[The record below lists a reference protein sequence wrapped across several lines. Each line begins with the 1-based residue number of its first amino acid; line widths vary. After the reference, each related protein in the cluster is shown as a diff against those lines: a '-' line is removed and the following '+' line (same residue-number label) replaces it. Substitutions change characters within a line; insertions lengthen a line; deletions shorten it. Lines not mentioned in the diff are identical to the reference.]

1 MKKSLDIY
9 IRSECNTAGDGDS
22 LALKQVQQIA
32 ARYSAQKSDGNRL
45 RVHLVLTNRVLASTL
60 RRLSLESSMASNI
73 ELYAYTIEDLWAME
87 VLGIAPGKR
96 PLLDREAITYD
107 SNKRVHLV
115 IFGTSPMAESLA
127 IHTALT
133 AHYPNY
139 CRDRRLRTR
148 ITWVADD
155 KKEFYDFAQRYRGL
169 LENCYRRNITL
180 TGDDIA
186 TEVLAPKNI
195 ADGLDFVDVEWE
207 FVEGNIANKA
217 LQHKLTRWQNDE
229 EQLLTVAYCYA
240 YERNMNEMLAL
251 PREFRQAV
259 PVLLLCDDN
268 TAVEFLRAS
277 DEYRQVIPF
286 GMKDAALPDISS
298 FIRMA
303 QCINYAYNTM
313 RLTSEEEQMMGAVKM
328 AVATEVPET
337 DILQQMWNN
346 PKLTTAKRWSNIYN
360 AFSVNTK
367 MNSLGIDSTRWGT
380 LFSLNDREVE
390 MLTEVEH
397 NRWCV
402 EELILGYKPTSRGQ
416 HEMILKDVALREKF
430 KAEFLHDDLRSFN
443 ELGVDD
449 TGLSV
454 ARYDEGLIRTLP
466 LIAYAAFEQLKGGD
480 V

>member
-1 MKKSLDIY
+1 MKKRLDIY
-9 IRSECNTAGDGDS
+9 IRPEYDTAGGGDS
-22 LALKQVQQIA
+22 AAIKKVQQLA
-32 ARYSAQKSDGNRL
+32 VGYSAQENGGDRL
-45 RVHLVLTNRVLASTL
+45 RVHLVLANRVLASTL
-60 RRLSLESSMASNI
+60 RRLPLESAMASNI

-96 PLLDREAITYD
+96 PLLDREAITYE

-115 IFGTSPMAESLA
+115 IFGTSPMAESIA

-139 CRDRRLRTR
+139 CRDKRLRTR

-155 KKEFYDFAQRYRGL
+155 KKEFYDFMQRYRGL
-169 LENCYRRNITL
+169 LENCYRRNIEL
-180 TGDDIA
+180 NGDDI
-186 TEVLAPKNI
+186 TSEVLAPKQLP
-195 ADGLDFVDVEWE
+195 DGLDFVDIEWE
-207 FVEGNIANKA
+207 FVEGNIANNA
-217 LQHKLTRWQNDE
+217 LQYKLSRWQNDE
-229 EQLLTVAYCYA
+229 EQLLTVAYCYG

-251 PREFRQAV
+251 PRDFRMAV
-259 PVLLLCDDN
+259 PVLLQCDDKA
-268 TAVEFLRAS
+268 AVEFLRTS
-277 DEYRQVIPF
+277 NEYKQVLPF
-286 GMKDAALPDISS
+286 GMKDAELPEMSS

-313 RLTSEEEQMMGAVKM
+313 RLTGEEEQMMGAVKM

-337 DILQQMWNN
+337 DVLQQMWNN

-367 MNSLGIDSTRWGT
+367 INSLGIDAARCGT
-380 LFSLNDREVE
+380 LFSLSDREVE

-402 EELILGYKPTSRGQ
+402 EELILGYRPTSREQ

-430 KAEFLHDDLRSFN
+430 KAEFIHEDLRGFRD
-443 ELGVDD
+443 LGVDD

-454 ARYDEGLIRTLP
+454 VRYDEGLIRTLP
-466 LIAYAAFEQLKGGD
+466 LIIYAAFEQQKGGD

>member
-9 IRSECNTAGDGDS
+9 IRSECNAAGDGDS
-22 LALKQVQQIA
+22 VAIKQMQQLAA
-32 ARYSAQKSDGNRL
+32 EYSAQENDGNRL
-45 RVHLVLTNRVLASTL
+45 RVHLVLANRMLASTL
-60 RRLSLESSMASNI
+60 RRLPLESAIASNI
-73 ELYAYTIEDLWAME
+73 ELYAYTIDDLWAME
-87 VLGIAPGKR
+87 VLGVVPGKR
-96 PLLDREAITYD
+96 PLLDRDAITYD

-115 IFGTSPMAESLA
+115 IFGTSSMAESLA

-139 CRDRRLRTR
+139 CRDKRLRTR

-155 KKEFYDFAQRYRGL
+155 RKEFYDFMQRYRGL

-180 TGDDIA
+180 TGEDISS
-186 TEVLAPKNI
+186 EVLAPKNI
-195 ADGLDFVDVEWE
+195 ADGLDFVDIEWE
-207 FVEGNIANKA
+207 FVEGNIANNA
-217 LQHKLTRWQNDE
+217 LQHKLTKWQKDE

-240 YERNMNEMLAL
+240 YERNLNEMLAL
-251 PREFRQAV
+251 PREFRLAV
-259 PVLLLCDDN
+259 PVLLQCDDN
-268 TAVEFLRAS
+268 TAVEFLRTS
-277 DEYRQVIPF
+277 DEYKLVIPF

-313 RLTSEEEQMMGAVKM
+313 RLTSKEEQMMGVVKM

-337 DILQQMWNN
+337 DVLQQMWNN

-367 MNSLGIDSTRWGT
+367 MNSLGIEAARWGT

-402 EELILGYKPTSRGQ
+402 EELILGYRPTSRVQ

-430 KAEFLHDDLRSFN
+430 KTEFVHEDLRSFKD
-443 ELGVDD
+443 LGVDD
-449 TGLSV
+449 SGLSV

-466 LIAYAAFEQLKGGD
+466 LIAYAASEQQKGGD

>member
-1 MKKSLDIY
+1 MKKRLDIY
-9 IRSECNTAGDGDS
+9 IRPEYDTAGDGDS
-22 LALKQVQQIA
+22 AAIKKVQQLA
-32 ARYSAQKSDGNRL
+32 VGYSAQENGGDRL
-45 RVHLVLTNRVLASTL
+45 RVHLVLANRVLASTL
-60 RRLSLESSMASNI
+60 RRLPLESAMASNI

-96 PLLDREAITYD
+96 PLLDREAITYE

-115 IFGTSPMAESLA
+115 IFGTSPMAESIA

-139 CRDRRLRTR
+139 CRDKRLRTR

-155 KKEFYDFAQRYRGL
+155 KKEFYDFMQRYRGL
-169 LENCYRRNITL
+169 LENCYRRNIEL
-180 TGDDIA
+180 NGDDI
-186 TEVLAPKNI
+186 TSEVLTPKQLP
-195 ADGLDFVDVEWE
+195 DGLDFVDIEWE
-207 FVEGNIANKA
+207 FVEGNIANNA
-217 LQHKLTRWQNDE
+217 LQYKLSRWQNDE
-229 EQLLTVAYCYA
+229 EQLLTVAYCYG

-251 PREFRQAV
+251 PRDFRMAV
-259 PVLLLCDDN
+259 PVLLQCDDKA
-268 TAVEFLRAS
+268 AVEFLRTS
-277 DEYRQVIPF
+277 NEYKQVLPF
-286 GMKDAALPDISS
+286 GMKDAELPEMSS

-313 RLTSEEEQMMGAVKM
+313 RLTGEEEQMMGAVKM

-337 DILQQMWNN
+337 DVLQQMWNN

-367 MNSLGIDSTRWGT
+367 INSLGIDVARCGT
-380 LFSLNDREVE
+380 LFSLSDREVE

-402 EELILGYKPTSRGQ
+402 EELILGYRPTSREQ
-416 HEMILKDVALREKF
+416 HEMILKDAALREKF
-430 KAEFLHDDLRSFN
+430 KAEFIHEDLRGFRD
-443 ELGVDD
+443 LGVDD

-454 ARYDEGLIRTLP
+454 VRYDEGLIRTLP
-466 LIAYAAFEQLKGGD
+466 LIIYAAFEQQKGGD